1 MERYDRQ
8 IKYAHFGQ
16 QGQQKLRNLRV
27 IVMGVG
33 ALGSGVAEQLVRS
46 GVGHITLVDKDIVT
60 MSNLHRQ
67 SCYVTADAE
76 SMLPKVIALQ
86 QHLIAINPDVKITT
100 YNEEVTAQNIINILE
115 QVKPD
120 IVLDGMDTFEMRFLL
135 NEATRKLQIPYIYGA
150 VVGSQVSVL
159 PIHGEGPCLHCILPE
174 VPKTMERCEINGVLP
189 PAVHMACSL
198 IVAEVFRYLMHG
210 HFTSKMTTIDIHT
223 LKMRTVDVTALKE
236 SECTVCGQGQYRR
249 LSYDDVDH
257 IRELCGG
264 VFQIRLPQEAFD
276 ATLHSNITVGIAN
289 QYVKRLMKDDYDMTL
304 YQDGRLLIY
313 GASSAEEAE
322 NVRDQ
327 LFVAHDD

>member
-1 MERYDRQ
+1 MQRYDRQ

-67 SCYVTADAE
+67 SCYVTTDAE
-76 SMLPKVIALQ
+76 SMLPKVVALQ
-86 QHLIAINPDVKITT
+86 RHLIAINPDVEIMTH
-100 YNEEVTAQNIINILE
+100 NEEVTARNIINILE
-115 QVKPD
+115 QFKPD
-120 IVLDGMDTFEMRFLL
+120 VVLDGMDTFEMRYLL
-135 NEATRKLQIPYIYGA
+135 NEATQKLQIPYIYGA
-150 VVGSQVSVL
+150 VVGSQLSVL
-159 PIHGEGPCLHCILPE
+159 PIHGDGPCLHCILPE
-174 VPKTMERCEINGVLP
+174 VPETMERCEINGVLP

-223 LKMRTVDVTALKE
+223 LNMRTVDVTALKE
-236 SECTVCGQGQYRR
+236 SECFVCGQGQYRR
-249 LSYDDVDH
+249 LSHDAVDH
-257 IRELCGG
+257 VRELCGG
-264 VFQIRLPQEAFD
+264 VFQLRLPCEVFD
-276 ATLHSNITVGIAN
+276 ATICPNITVGIAN
-289 QYVKRLMKDDYDMTL
+289 QYVKRLMKDNYDMTL

-313 GASSAEEAE
+313 GASSVEEAE
-322 NVRDQ
+322 NVRKQ
-327 LFVAHDD
+327 LFIAHDD